1 MYMELNEKNL
11 ASVYKNASSYLP
23 KSENSES
30 TSETETTEQ
39 ECPIEAE
46 VELEK
51 KNFKKNI
58 EEATINLSS
67 ILQSNKLIY
76 SFVEN
81 LEKSVEEIL
90 TNIKDY
96 IDYSNEKLETF
107 KTQILS
113 DTDNYNSKM
122 TQKLDSLRNQVM
134 NDTNNY
140 NSRISKYMS

>member
-11 ASVYKNASSYLP
+11 ASVYKNASAYLP

-46 VELEK
+46 VEQEK
-51 KNFKKNI
+51 KKFKKNI

-113 DTDNYNSKM
+113 DTDTYNSKM

-140 NSRISKYMS
+140 NSKISKYMS